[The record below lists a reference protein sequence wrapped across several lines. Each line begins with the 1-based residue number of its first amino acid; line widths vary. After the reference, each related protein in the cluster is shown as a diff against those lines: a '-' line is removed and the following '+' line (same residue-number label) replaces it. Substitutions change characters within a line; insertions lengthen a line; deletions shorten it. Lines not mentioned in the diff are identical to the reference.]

1 MDRTPRDRSSR
12 PRSRSITSALAVAA
26 AAALVLAGCSS
37 GSGGKKAE
45 ESAEG
50 AAAGKASTPR
60 MTVALITHQS
70 PGDTFWDI
78 VRKGAEAAAAKD
90 NVKLVYS
97 ADPNAGNQANLVQN
111 AIDQKVDGI
120 AITLAKPDA
129 LKDVVRKANAAGI
142 PVVGL
147 NSGVSEWRELG
158 LTQFFGQD
166 ETVAGEALG
175 KRLNEAG
182 AKRAVCVIQEQGNI
196 GLTQRCDG
204 VRKTF
209 SGDTETLYV
218 NGTDMPSVKSTITA
232 KLKEDDAIDY
242 VVTLGA
248 PFALTA
254 VQSVAEAGSGAKIA
268 TFDLNKQLTGAIG
281 DGTIEFAVDQQPYL
295 QGYLAV
301 DSLWLYE
308 NNGNYSG
315 GGEQPV
321 LTGPAFVDKSNVD
334 RIAEFAAKGTR

>member
-1 MDRTPRDRSSR
+1 MDRSSR
-12 PRSRSITSALAVAA
+12 SRRIAPVVAAAA

-37 GSGGKKAE
+37 SSGGKDSE
-45 ESAEG
+45 EGGTDAS
-50 AAAGKASTPR
+50 AGKATTPQ
-60 MTVALITHQS
+60 MTVALVTHQA

-78 VRKGAEAAAAKD
+78 VRKGAQAAADKD
-90 NVKLVYS
+90 NVKLIYS

-129 LKDVVRKANAAGI
+129 MKDVVAKATAAGI

-147 NSGVSEWRELG
+147 NSGLSDWQTLG
-158 LTQFFGQD
+158 LQQFFGQD
-166 ETVAGEALG
+166 ESVAGEAFG
-175 KRLNEAG
+175 KKLNELG
-182 AKRAVCVIQEQGNI
+182 SKKAVCVVQEQGNV

-204 VRKTF
+204 VKKTF
-209 SGDTETLYV
+209 TGTLEVLNV

-232 KLKEDDAIDY
+232 KLNQDKAIDY
-242 VVTLGA
+242 VVALGA
-248 PFALTA
+248 PYALTA
-254 VQSVAEAGSGAKIA
+254 VQSVSDANSKAKVA
-268 TFDLNKQLTGAIG
+268 TFDLNKELTDAIAA
-281 DGTIEFAVDQQPYL
+281 GTIQFAVDQQPYL

-301 DSLWLYE
+301 DGLWLFK

-321 LTGPAFVDKSNVD
+321 LTGPAFVDKTNVKE
-334 RIAEFAAKGTR
+334 IAAFAAKGTR

>member
-166 ETVAGEALG
+166 ETVAG
-175 KRLNEAG
+175 
-182 AKRAVCVIQEQGNI
+182 
-196 GLTQRCDG
+196 
-204 VRKTF
+204 
-209 SGDTETLYV
+209 
-218 NGTDMPSVKSTITA
+218 
-232 KLKEDDAIDY
+232 
-242 VVTLGA
+242 
-248 PFALTA
+248 
-254 VQSVAEAGSGAKIA
+254 
-268 TFDLNKQLTGAIG
+268 
-281 DGTIEFAVDQQPYL
+281 
-295 QGYLAV
+295 
-301 DSLWLYE
+301 
-308 NNGNYSG
+308 
-315 GGEQPV
+315 
-321 LTGPAFVDKSNVD
+321 
-334 RIAEFAAKGTR
+334 

>member
-1 MDRTPRDRSSR
+1 MDRTFHPRTRR
-12 PRSRSITSALAVAA
+12 IVPLVATAA
-26 AAALVLAGCSS
+26 ASVLLIAGCSS
-37 GSGGKKAE
+37 SSGGKKAE
-45 ESAEG
+45 ESG
-50 AAAGKASTPR
+50 AAVSAGKADTPR
-60 MTVALITHQS
+60 MTVALVTHQA

-129 LKDVVRKANAAGI
+129 MKDVVSKATSAKI

-147 NSGVSEWRELG
+147 NSGVSDWQKLG
-158 LTQFFGQD
+158 LMEFFGQD

-175 KRLNEAG
+175 KRLNSEG

-204 VRKTF
+204 VKKTF
-209 SGDTETLYV
+209 SGKTETLYV

-232 KLKEDDAIDY
+232 KLKQDSAIDY

-248 PFALTA
+248 PYALTA
-254 VQSVAEAGSGAKIA
+254 VQSVGDAGSKAKIA
-268 TFDLNKQLTGAIG
+268 TFDLNKDLTGAISK
-281 DGTIEFAVDQQPYL
+281 GTIQFAVDQQPYL

-301 DSLWLYE
+301 DSLWLYKT
-308 NNGNYSG
+308 NGNYSG
-315 GGEQPV
+315 GGEQPI

-334 RIAEFAAKGTR
+334 AVAQFAAKGTR

>member
-1 MDRTPRDRSSR
+1 MDRSSH
-12 PRSRSITSALAVAA
+12 PRSRRIAPVVAVAA
-26 AAALVLAGCSS
+26 AAALTLAGCSS
-37 GSGGKKAE
+37 SSGGKEAE
-45 ESAEG
+45 EG
-50 AAAGKASTPR
+50 AANASAGKATTPR
-60 MTVALITHQS
+60 MTVALVTHQA
-70 PGDTFWDI
+70 PGDTFWDT

-90 NVKLVYS
+90 NIKLVYS

-120 AITLAKPDA
+120 AVTLAKPDA
-129 LKDVVRKANAAGI
+129 LKGVIGKAEKAGI

-147 NSGVSEWRELG
+147 NSGLSDWKNLNLLE
-158 LTQFFGQD
+158 FFGQD
-166 ETVAGEALG
+166 ESVAGEAFG
-175 KRLNEAG
+175 KKLNEVG
-182 AKRAVCVIQEQGNI
+182 AKHALCVVQEQGNV

-204 VRKTF
+204 VEKTF
-209 SGDTETLYV
+209 DGKLDTQNV
-218 NGTDMPSVKSTITA
+218 NGTDMPGVKSTITA
-232 KLKEDDAIDY
+232 KLKQDPSIDY

-254 VQSVAEAGSGAKIA
+254 VQSVGDAGSKAKVA
-268 TFDLNKQLTGAIG
+268 TFDLNKDLIKGIKSDDIQ
-281 DGTIEFAVDQQPYL
+281 FAVDQQPYL

-301 DSLWLYE
+301 DGLWLYK

-334 RIAEFAAKGTR
+334 KIGEFAAKGNR

>member
-1 MDRTPRDRSSR
+1 MDRSSH
-12 PRSRSITSALAVAA
+12 SRRLAPVVALAA
-26 AAALVLAGCSS
+26 AAALALAGCSS
-37 GSGGKKAE
+37 SSGGKKSE
-45 ESAEG
+45 EGG
-50 AAAGKASTPR
+50 AAASAGKANTPR
-60 MTVALITHQS
+60 MTVALVTHQS

-90 NVKLVYS
+90 NIKLIYS

-111 AIDQKVDGI
+111 GIDQKVDGI
-120 AITLAKPDA
+120 AVTLAKPDA
-129 LKDVVRKANAAGI
+129 MKGAVAKAKSAGI

-147 NSGVSEWRELG
+147 NSGVSDWKKLG
-158 LTQFFGQD
+158 LLEFFGQD
-166 ETVAGEALG
+166 ETVAGEAFG
-175 KRLNEAG
+175 KKLNEVG
-182 AKRAVCVIQEQGNI
+182 AKNAVCVIQEQGNI

-204 VRKTF
+204 VKKTF
-209 SGDTETLYV
+209 SGSVQNLYV

-232 KLKEDDAIDY
+232 KLKQDTGIDY

-254 VQSVAEAGSGAKIA
+254 VQSVGDAGSKAKVA
-268 TFDLNKQLTGAIG
+268 TFDLNKDLTKAIKN
-281 DGTIEFAVDQQPYL
+281 GTIQFAVDQQPYL

-301 DSLWLYE
+301 DSLWLYK

-334 RIAEFAAKGTR
+334 QVANFAAKGTR

>member
-1 MDRTPRDRSSR
+1 MDRSA
-12 PRSRSITSALAVAA
+12 RSRRFAPVVAVAA
-26 AAALVLAGCSS
+26 AAALTLAGCSS
-37 GSGGKKAE
+37 SSGGKKAE

-50 AAAGKASTPR
+50 ASAGKANTPQ
-60 MTVALITHQS
+60 MTVALVTHQA

-78 VRKGAEAAAAKD
+78 VRKGAQAAAAKD
-90 NVKLVYS
+90 NVKLIYS

-129 LKDVVRKANAAGI
+129 LKDVVSKAKAANI

-147 NSGVSEWRELG
+147 NSGVSEWQKLG
-158 LTQFFGQD
+158 LMEFFGQD

-175 KRLNEAG
+175 KRLNESG
-182 AKRAVCVIQEQGNI
+182 AKKAVCVIQEQGNV

-204 VRKTF
+204 VAKTF
-209 SGDTETLYV
+209 NGDIEPLNV

-232 KLKEDDAIDY
+232 KLTEDKAIDH

-254 VQSVAEAGSGAKIA
+254 AQVVEETGSKAKVA
-268 TFDLNKQLTGAIG
+268 TFDLNKELTSAISEG
-281 DGTIEFAVDQQPYL
+281 SIEFAVDQQPYL
-295 QGYLAV
+295 QGYLAI
-301 DSLWLYE
+301 DSLWLYK
-308 NNGNYSG
+308 NNGNYMG

-334 RIAEFAAKGTR
+334 AVAAFAAKGTR